1 MLGHFLPRLTLPEEE
16 IDIYKDGFETHK
28 NLLDRSE
35 EGRRLSHL
43 VTTIDDPVTIAVD
56 GAWGAGKTHFLKCWV
71 GQHLKD
77 TRGKTETEVLYFDA
91 FAHDYL
97 SDPLVALS
105 GALIERLGSSNTSMA
120 ISLGEKAVL
129 GLKSVV
135 PFLAR
140 TGFRVGIS
148 YLSAGFI
155 NRADEWFQG
164 GDEEETAEAQATAS
178 AVAGRLSDDAQSAVS
193 GFWQAEE
200 GKRAAMEGFRATLES
215 LTEPDKD
222 GKSTRRLVI
231 VVDELDRCRPD
242 YALSLLEIIKH
253 FFNVRGITFI
263 LGVNQRALQN
273 QVKARYGEGTDAALY
288 LQKFV
293 QVTMKLGDKPRRYA
307 DTTFYCDYYDRLLE
321 KLGYQLG
328 FATLG
333 KEYIKQTAH
342 NTGDLSLRKL
352 QHFARLSILTPWEQD
367 RSSSFD
373 WRNYTLVSGLLY
385 LEAMRPDVIS
395 KILDDSVTW
404 KDISQSL
411 QLQSLTETSPRP
423 TKLSEAW
430 LLCFQEEKTREF
442 WQEHLGTEYESVT
455 NSFDRETPKYLY
467 QRHVG
472 NISLENLS

>member
-1 MLGHFLPRLTLPEEE
+1 MPRLTLPEEE

-28 NLLDRSE
+28 NLLDRSD

-43 VTTIDDPVTIAVD
+43 VTTIDAPVTIAVD

-71 GQHLKD
+71 GEHLKNRPD
-77 TRGKTETEVLYFDA
+77 TEALYFDA
-91 FAHDYL
+91 FQHDYL
-97 SDPLVALS
+97 DDPLIALT
-105 GALIERLGSSNTSMA
+105 GALTERLNDSNSQTHATQKQKMGETLRKYAPLVGRTALRIGVSTA
-120 ISLGEKAVL
+120 IAAVT
-129 GLKSVV
+129 GVFV
-135 PFLAR
+135 PPN
-140 TGFRVGIS
+140 S
-148 YLSAGFI
+148 
-155 NRADEWFQG
+155 
-164 GDEEETAEAQATAS
+164 TAEDVS
-178 AVAGRLSDDAQSAVS
+178 EAGAETLTDQTDDLINT
-193 GFWQAEE
+193 FWQSQD
-200 GKRAAMEGFRATLES
+200 GKREAMRAFRDALEEF
-215 LTEPDKD
+215 TKPDKD

-321 KLGYQLG
+321 KLGYQTG
-328 FATLG
+328 FATAG

-367 RSSSFD
+367 RFSSFD
-373 WRNYTLVSGLLY
+373 WRNYRLVSGLLY

-404 KDISQSL
+404 RDISQSL
-411 QLQSLTETSPRP
+411 QLQSLSEASGP
-423 TKLSEAW
+423 TAQLSEAW
-430 LLCFQEEKTREF
+430 LLCFQEQQTTEF
-442 WQEHLGTEYESVT
+442 WQEHLGNEYESVT